1 MPQRRFENYWKA
13 VVAGERN
20 DRTAR
25 ATRGAL
31 SAAAALYGMVV
42 RLRASLYKR
51 GILRRF
57 WPGCLVISVGNIT
70 VGGTGKTPVVET
82 FARALTKGGRKVAIV
97 SRGYKARSPNWRW
110 RWRNRT
116 LVAGTKIVHDG
127 QQLLLG
133 AREAGDEP
141 YMLARNLDEV
151 VVIVDSDRVRGSRFA
166 INEFGVDTIILDD
179 GMQHLRLQRQ
189 IEVVLIDATCPFGFE
204 HMLPR
209 GLLRESLS
217 GLRRATHIF
226 VTKAKQIDITPIVER
241 IRQYN
246 QTAEIIACFYEPL
259 TLVNVHNGEEMPLT
273 ELRAQNVFVVSGIAQ
288 PGGFV
293 ELVKELGAY
302 VQRVYTFPDHHRF
315 RREEIE
321 RIYRRAFSW
330 HADAIV
336 MTEKDAVRFSKR
348 VRIENMICPV
358 YYVKVGIVIKSGAED
373 FQHCIARICYP

>member
-1 MPQRRFENYWKA
+1 MPQRGFENFWKA
-13 VVAGERN
+13 IVAGERN

-51 GILRRF
+51 GILRRY

-116 LVAGTKIVHDG
+116 LVAGTKVVHDG

-204 HMLPR
+204 HILPR

-226 VTKAKQIDITPIVER
+226 ITKAKQIDITPIVQR

-246 QTAEIIACFYEPL
+246 QTAEVIACFYEPL
-259 TLVNVHNGEEMPLT
+259 MLVNVHTGAEMPMT

-321 RIYRRAFSW
+321 RIYRRALSW

-336 MTEKDAVRFSKR
+336 MTEKDAVRFPKR
-348 VRIENMICPV
+348 VRMESAMCPV
-358 YYVKVGIVIKSGAED
+358 YYVKVGIMIKSGEED